1 MQLTPSFDIL
11 FESKSNN
18 CNIIN
23 TWTTVYYVDNLE
35 LNFIIIFISSVLLLY
50 NYYYTVIMYIISQ
63 KHLNRKLN

>member
-18 CNIIN
+18 CNINN